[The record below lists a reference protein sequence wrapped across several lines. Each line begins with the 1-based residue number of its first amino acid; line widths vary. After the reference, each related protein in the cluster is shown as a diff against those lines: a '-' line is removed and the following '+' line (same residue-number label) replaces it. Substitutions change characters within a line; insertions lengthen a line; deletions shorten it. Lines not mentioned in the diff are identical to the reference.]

1 MNQNQIESDIKALK
15 NLGEIQDVVKEK
27 YKNIRLQKQELQKDL
42 EEVYKPI
49 ITSQTKSTEE
59 IKKATED
66 SVIKI
71 ENSSNARWDEFKNK
85 FSDFPKAIT
94 LLEEIRNEVRN
105 DSALNTEKLDT
116 ILKNLEKKPS
126 LVRKIDEGDVEDLD
140 EYELKTISDMGDL
153 AKSIAGAEAE
163 SVTPSGKTKTPLEYV
178 SQDEVDKLTEFMND
192 KEALKEF
199 VGYTNVQS
207 NLIARIRANPNTNL
221 SSNPWVKIRSVNPGF
236 YDRLKATKVESMP
249 KTPKTSKTPRS
260 TKTPKTP
267 KVGTGLQI
275 KPKKVSFAN
284 EIIIPSSKKD
294 LFRELA
300 RLMGSYDSGNT
311 GVFNEL
317 NDVVDEL
324 RRKGLISIE
333 DSKKIFKNISNV
345 NE

>member
-1 MNQNQIESDIKALK
+1 MNQDQIMSDIKALK

-27 YKNIRLQKQELQKDL
+27 YKNIRLQKQELQQDL
-42 EEVYKPI
+42 EEIYKPI

-66 SVIKI
+66 SITKT
-71 ENSSNARWDEFKNK
+71 ENSANTRWNEFKNK

-126 LVRKIDEGDVEDLD
+126 LLRKIDEGDIEDLD
-140 EYELKTISDMGDL
+140 DYEIKTISDMGDL
-153 AKSIAGAEAE
+153 AKSIVGAEAE

-221 SSNPWVKIRSVNPGF
+221 SSNPWIKIKSVNPGF
-236 YDRLKATKVESMP
+236 YDRLKATKAESIP
-249 KTPKTSKTPRS
+249 KTPKTTRTPKTA
-260 TKTPKTP
+260 KTPKT
-267 KVGTGLQI
+267 GTGLQI

-300 RLMGSYDSGNT
+300 RLMGSYNSGNT